1 VVDISNPNKVLF
13 PQIGVTKL
21 DLARHYERVAAAMLP
36 YVRDRPLA
44 LQAFPKGIEQHGFFM
59 KEVPGYFPEWVARV
73 TVPKRGGSVTHA
85 LANDAD
91 TLVYLA
97 GQNVVTLHTWL
108 SRADAPRE
116 PDRLIVDFDPS
127 RTRGGFADVR
137 AAAREAGERLRD
149 LGLVPYA
156 MVTGSRGIHVV
167 CPLRRGPS
175 FSDVH
180 GFTRAL
186 AERMVE
192 DNPAK
197 LTLEWHK
204 AERGDRIYV
213 DVNRIAYAQ
222 HAVAPYAVRARER
235 APVAMPIHWEE
246 LGDRKLKPDRFTVK
260 NAGARLNSEGD
271 PWKGM
276 MRRARKLPAARA

>member
-1 VVDISNPNKVLF
+1 MEISHPNKVLF

-21 DLARHYERVAAAMLP
+21 DLARHYERVAGAMLP
-36 YVRDRPLA
+36 YVRERPLA
-44 LQAFPKGIEQHGFFM
+44 LQAFPNGIEQHGFFM
-59 KEVPGYFPEWVARV
+59 KSVPSYFPGSVARV
-73 TVPKRGGSVTHA
+73 TVPKRGGTVTHP

-108 SRADAPRE
+108 SRADEPRK

-137 AAAREAGERLRD
+137 AAAREAGDRLRD

-186 AERMVE
+186 AERLVE
-192 DNPAK
+192 DRPSK

-204 AERGDRIYV
+204 AERGQRIYV

-222 HAVAPYAVRARER
+222 HAVAPYAVRAREK
-235 APVAMPIHWEE
+235 APVAMPIHWDE
-246 LGDRKLKPDRFTVK
+246 LSDRKLRPDRWSVK
-260 NAGARLNSEGD
+260 NAGARLDSEGD